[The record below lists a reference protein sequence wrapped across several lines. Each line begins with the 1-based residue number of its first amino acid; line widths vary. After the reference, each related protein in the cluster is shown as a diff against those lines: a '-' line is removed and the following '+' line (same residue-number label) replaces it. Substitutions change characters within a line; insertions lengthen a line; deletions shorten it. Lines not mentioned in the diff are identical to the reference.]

1 MEHIEISGQ
10 ILKLKELQSEETHD
24 LWLGLLA
31 DFTLYHFAM
40 NDKQMLLLV
49 SHDNNRYTPLQLK
62 KVSERIEGI
71 LGEPSVFYYDSLST
85 NERDRLFAQGVYF
98 VVSTKFAFVPTLLA
112 NRRMSKANMPSM
124 LLPSTQYMLLFHLQ
138 CESLDGKSLK
148 DMEKLLPFKYATLS
162 KSALQLSALKLAE
175 FNATEG
181 RTKQLHFTLDAK
193 SLWEESQK
201 YLSSPVK
208 AVVYSSKSCEVG
220 VIGCYS
226 ALSHYTLLAGEDVP
240 SRVFTQNE
248 FQGLGQRTSSFE
260 DIQRIEIW
268 KYPPLSTTGF
278 VDKLSLYLSLR
289 GDNDPRVEKELET
302 MINNI
307 QW

>member
-1 MEHIEISGQ
+1 MTHIEITGQ
-10 ILKLKELQSEETHD
+10 TLELQELQPQESHN
-24 LWLGLLA
+24 LWLGLIAEFL
-31 DFTLYHFAM
+31 LYHFTM
-40 NDKQMLLLV
+40 NDKRMLLLV
-49 SHDNNRYTPLQLK
+49 SREKNRYTPLQLK
-62 KVSERIEGI
+62 KISNRVEGI
-71 LGEPSVFYYDSLST
+71 LGEPSVFYYESLTT
-85 NERDRLFAQGVYF
+85 NERDRLVAQGVYF
-98 VVSTKFAFVPTLLA
+98 VVANRFAFVPSLLA
-112 NRRMSKANMPSM
+112 NRRMSKTEMPSL

-148 DMEKLLPFKYATLS
+148 DLEKLLPFKYATLS

-181 RTKQLHFTLDAK
+181 RTKQLHFTLDAR

-208 AVVYSSKSCEVG
+208 AVVYSSQSCEVG
-220 VIGCYS
+220 LIGCYS
-226 ALSHYTLLAGEDVP
+226 ALSHYTMLAGEEVP

-248 FQGLGQRTSSFE
+248 FQRLGQRTSSFE

-268 KYPPLSTTGF
+268 KYLPLSTTGF

-289 GDNDPRVEKELET
+289 EDNDPRVEKELET
-302 MINNI
+302 MINDI